1 MQDVTEQPVLVS
13 RTRTRRVVG
22 RMRCAIADARIK
34 LTPGSRSQLRQ
45 ITTIVECYREEQ
57 HAAFA
62 VEPRLWVGVAAPDQL
77 PKLWQRMQFSA
88 DEVEQWLSAGCVL
101 PIVAAALRA
110 SDISSQQAAQPTEHG
125 DGLAAT
131 IGFKCATLKLSIS
144 EAKNALGIRS
154 P

>member
-1 MQDVTEQPVLVS
+1 
-13 RTRTRRVVG
+13 
-22 RMRCAIADARIK
+22 
-34 LTPGSRSQLRQ
+34 
-45 ITTIVECYREEQ
+45 
-57 HAAFA
+57 
-62 VEPRLWVGVAAPDQL
+62 
-77 PKLWQRMQFSA
+77 
-88 DEVEQWLSAGCVL
+88 L

-125 DGLAAT
+125 DGPPAT